1 MTIIVR
7 TGDNLSIS
15 LTGERTMQSNL
26 LKVSVLALSLGMLG
40 GCADMTQIDAVKAEA
55 AAAMAKATDAYNLAS
70 LGHGIASE
78 AAYAAEQAQSTANA
92 ALECCNANSQKLD
105 RMFEKAMMK

>member
-1 MTIIVR
+1 MSKII
-7 TGDNLSIS
+7 
-15 LTGERTMQSNL
+15 
-26 LKVSVLALSLGMLG
+26 KVSVLALSLAMLG
-40 GCADMTQIDAVKAEA
+40 GCADMTQIDAAKAQA

-70 LGHGIASE
+70 TAHGIASE
-78 AAYAAEQAQSTANA
+78 GAYAAQQAQATADA